1 MLAAAILVF
10 CSISLLTL
18 GLALLFTR
26 RRSHTVQRLMVARA
40 AATMAQ
46 SRSIDAE
53 LSILRDHALSG
64 IGPLQRFLLKFRF
77 GSKLKA
83 LLEQADVKMKT
94 GTLVLCI
101 AVFAMTGLL
110 LGVALKVGAIL
121 TVLIGS

>member
-1 MLAAAILVF
+1 MLTAAILVF
-10 CSISLLTL
+10 CSTSLLTL

-26 RRSHTVQRLMVARA
+26 RRTRTVQRLMMARA

-46 SRSIDAE
+46 SRALDE
-53 LSILRDHALSG
+53 GLSILRDQALSG
-64 IGPLQRFLLKFRF
+64 IGPLQRLLLKFRF
-77 GSKLKA
+77 GAKLKR

-110 LGVALKVGAIL
+110 LGIAFNLGTIVA
-121 TVLIGS
+121 